1 MENKWMNYSCQVLDT
16 VMNFLIV
23 FCLETFVFA
32 SFSNLESLVGEAGS
46 GVQTPG
52 LLRQVLFLAVPLLF
66 LIIREKAG
74 HFLTFVACHA
84 AGAAAAVFLLGNG
97 GMQKVVFGILAGGYL
112 VRSFQLRI
120 ARQEVGEGQ
129 LGPVAGG
136 IAAGASF
143 LACAY
148 LGKEAACG
156 RIVNT
161 ALLYT
166 FLYFVYSYLEHLVRF
181 VQFNRSSNA
190 HIPVRKMLVQGGGL
204 AGIFGMLAVI
214 ILGAG
219 TNNRLVRSMMD
230 LVKTAAYYVA
240 RAIAACISFFLSLFS
255 GKEEEIAEEAA
266 AAGQMDMGLGEAAA
280 TPAWLELLIQITE
293 YVVAGLTVA
302 LVCFLLYKLVLAA
315 IKMFYEK
322 TALQEEEEGQATEIR
337 ESLAGRRRKK
347 EKENPLPLLA
357 RTPEQKIRKC
367 FIRTVKKLGLAES
380 GKTAREML
388 EKADAAGPENGNA
401 GKDLLRLYEKA
412 RYHGDCT
419 KEEAGLAAHAAKALT
434 DKTKTI

>member
-136 IAAGASF
+136 DCRGSFLSGMRLSGKRSGMRPDCEYGPALYVPLFCIFLSGASGPF
-143 LACAY
+143 CTVQPQQQCPY
-148 LGKEAACG
+148 SRKE
-156 RIVNT
+156 
-161 ALLYT
+161 
-166 FLYFVYSYLEHLVRF
+166 
-181 VQFNRSSNA
+181 NA
-190 HIPVRKMLVQGGGL
+190 G
-204 AGIFGMLAVI
+204 
-214 ILGAG
+214 
-219 TNNRLVRSMMD
+219 
-230 LVKTAAYYVA
+230 
-240 RAIAACISFFLSLFS
+240 
-255 GKEEEIAEEAA
+255 
-266 AAGQMDMGLGEAAA
+266 
-280 TPAWLELLIQITE
+280 
-293 YVVAGLTVA
+293 
-302 LVCFLLYKLVLAA
+302 
-315 IKMFYEK
+315 
-322 TALQEEEEGQATEIR
+322 
-337 ESLAGRRRKK
+337 AGRRPCRDIRD
-347 EKENPLPLLA
+347 A
-357 RTPEQKIRKC
+357 R
-367 FIRTVKKLGLAES
+367 GNYS
-380 GKTAREML
+380 G
-388 EKADAAGPENGNA
+388 GGN
-401 GKDLLRLYEKA
+401 E
-412 RYHGDCT
+412 
-419 KEEAGLAAHAAKALT
+419 
-434 DKTKTI
+434 

>member
-1 MENKWMNYSCQVLDT
+1 M
-16 VMNFLIV
+16 
-23 FCLETFVFA
+23 
-32 SFSNLESLVGEAGS
+32 
-46 GVQTPG
+46 
-52 LLRQVLFLAVPLLF
+52 
-66 LIIREKAG
+66 
-74 HFLTFVACHA
+74 
-84 AGAAAAVFLLGNG
+84 
-97 GMQKVVFGILAGGYL
+97 VFGILAGGYL

-166 FLYFVYSYLEHLVRF
+166 FLYFVYSYLEHLARF

-266 AAGQMDMGLGEAAA
+266 AAGQMDMGLGESAA

>member
-97 GMQKVVFGILAGGYL
+97 GMQ
-112 VRSFQLRI
+112 
-120 ARQEVGEGQ
+120 

-166 FLYFVYSYLEHLVRF
+166 FLYFVYSYLEHLARF

-266 AAGQMDMGLGEAAA
+266 AAGQMDMGLGESAA